1 MGTISDEY
9 KQDIEEIFGNIYR
22 EWIEKNIGKKIKQ
35 IFDEKSKELL
45 ENIEPNFNSL
55 KKDINQTSLELFQ
68 KNESKIE
75 NILKTNQKSIID
87 IINNNNENNIKRI
100 NSLDNKISTAIDKT
114 DKLLDMFNDFKI
126 QTNNFENETQ
136 KNYEKLMQKMIKN
149 NDLVSQ
155 NLEDSEESIQQVL
168 TKTNENFLFIK
179 ELIKKTEDNNEAKL
193 NKLENEIY
201 TYLNDKVKKIKKSQK
216 LEIFLLG
223 GNLAIIILVL
233 SLLIKLIFF

>member
-1 MGTISDEY
+1 ME
-9 KQDIEEIFGNIYR
+9 
-22 EWIEKNIGKKIKQ
+22 
-35 IFDEKSKELL
+35 SKE
-45 ENIEPNFNSL
+45 I
-55 KKDINQTSLELFQ
+55 
-68 KNESKIE
+68 KID
-75 NILKTNQKSIID
+75 D